1 MPPPSH
7 QCQCSCINFVRC
19 GYRFFLFLRFF
30 NWILELFKQCG
41 IFFLF
46 YSFLL
51 RSQIKPYSPGYGKKN
66 QLALDNTSSLASVL
80 ALYSGN
86 VEFDVKTSY
95 SVNMALTD
103 HANMT
108 ANKTWI
114 RILFALRLHYFDR
127 FYESKQQAVTKYMC
141 YKWPRL

>member
-1 MPPPSH
+1 MYGF
-7 QCQCSCINFVRC
+7 C
-19 GYRFFLFLRFF
+19 LFLRFF

-41 IFFLF
+41 IFFILF
-46 YSFLL
+46 FL
-51 RSQIKPYSPGYGKKN
+51 SSVANKPYSPGYGKKN
-66 QLALDNTSSLASVL
+66 QLALDNTFRLESVL

-108 ANKTWI
+108 ANIT
-114 RILFALRLHYFDR
+114 
-127 FYESKQQAVTKYMC
+127 
-141 YKWPRL
+141 

>member
-1 MPPPSH
+1 MCMLRVSMWPLSKIV
-7 QCQCSCINFVRC
+7 QLDFGIVQTVW
-19 GYRFFLFLRFF
+19 YFFS
-30 NWILELFKQCG
+30 
-41 IFFLF
+41 F

-108 ANKTWI
+108 ANITCI
-114 RILFALRLHYFDR
+114 RIFGG
-127 FYESKQQAVTKYMC
+127 E
-141 YKWPRL
+141 

>member
-1 MPPPSH
+1 MPPPNLKR
-7 QCQCSCINFVRC
+7 QCSCINFVLC
-19 GYRFFLFLRFF
+19 GYRFCLFLRFV

-41 IFFLF
+41 IFFSF

-51 RSQIKPYSPGYGKKN
+51 RSQIIPYSPGYGKKN

-80 ALYSGN
+80 ALYSGK

-95 SVNMALTD
+95 CVNMALTD

-108 ANKTWI
+108 ANITWI
-114 RILFALRLHYFDR
+114 IILFALRLHYVDC
-127 FYESKQQAVTKYMC
+127 FYESKQQAVTTYIC